1 MANTIP
7 VEIVTAERVVYNANA
22 TMVIIPATA
31 GDIGVLPKHAPLLT
45 TLKVG
50 ELRVKQENTPEQSIF
65 IAGGFAEVL
74 PDKITILADTAQ
86 RSEEMDEMEA
96 REAQKRA
103 KDLMATAETK
113 EDIAKAELLLKET
126 TIKLRIVRKYR
137 EESGLPFSEEE

>member
-7 VEIVTAERVVYNANA
+7 VEIVTAEKIVYSADA
-22 TMVIIPATA
+22 TMVIIPASA

-50 ELRVKQENTPEQSIF
+50 ELRVKHENAPEQSIF

-86 RSEEMDEMEA
+86 RSEEMDELDA

-103 KDLMATAETK
+103 KDLMASATTK

-126 TIKLRIVRKYR
+126 TVKLRIVRKYR

>member
-1 MANTIP
+1 MSNTIP
-7 VEIVTAERVVYNANA
+7 VEIVTAERIVYKADA
-22 TMVIIPATA
+22 TMVIIPASA

-50 ELRVKQENTPEQSIF
+50 ELRVKQDNAPEKSIF

-86 RSEEMDEMEA
+86 RSEEMDELEA

-103 KDLMATAETK
+103 KDLMATATTK
-113 EDIAKAELLLKET
+113 EDIAKAELLLRET
-126 TIKLRIVRKYR
+126 SIKLQIVRKYR
-137 EESGLPFSEEE
+137 EESGLPFMEE